1 MIKNFKNSTNPK
13 IKKQNNLKNWEDEWT
28 VLNDTFYFKKSAAY
42 LFKDYNYLYL
52 YFVAKTRFAV
62 NFNLKLKIYESNSN
76 QHLEEIFF
84 ENLQS
89 SRIIIWGNRDSDHG
103 LYTLKAYFKQSENLK
118 KYLTRKELAIH
129 AFPFISNQIISKNP
143 IILKIK
149 NKKEKLKKDIMVCS
163 KMLSLENKDYKIL
176 EDWIRIHKQIGYQ
189 KIVLHNNS
197 IPNTSNFN
205 NLFLKNQDF
214 VVIKENKFYPDIINN
229 SNVFISSSRKERLR

>member
-1 MIKNFKNSTNPK
+1 MTYKTLFFLIAISFSFLSICYYNISISKFEKYNSTNPN

-52 YFVAKTRFAV
+52 YFVAKTRLAV

-89 SRIIIWGNRDSDHG
+89 SRIIIWGNRDLDHG

-129 AFPFISNQIISKNP
+129 AFPFISNQIISNNP

-149 NKKEKLKKDIMVCS
+149 NIKEKLKKDIMVCS

-176 EDWIRIHKQIGYQ
+176 EDWIRISLPFNAILRYLTIPIGG
-189 KIVLHNNS
+189 
-197 IPNTSNFN
+197 
-205 NLFLKNQDF
+205 
-214 VVIKENKFYPDIINN
+214 
-229 SNVFISSSRKERLR
+229 